1 MELRLRNVA
10 KIEHADLKLD
20 GITVIAGE
28 NNVGKSTVGKVV
40 FALFNSLVD
49 IEDKIGAQ
57 KKDLLLQLYNKLL
70 HKRALDW
77 KVNFKDG
84 MEFVN
89 YKIPLSNS
97 NDMFA
102 EKEQEILIEQIRNL
116 KSDALDPEIVEQF
129 QEEAKRIFDLPV
141 DRLKK
146 SVVSRYFARVFYDE
160 INNIYNLDSKAIIE
174 ACIKGQSIQ
183 LEFEQ
188 NYCTHMEQQVEITNE
203 AVYLDNPFVLNRL
216 NNGISGSD
224 EMERVV
230 INKLQKKMDAV
241 EDVVQYNLIVDK
253 TQEIVD
259 RISKVVDGSLASDK
273 MHTYYYRENGNNK
286 LNANNISAGLKAFI
300 IIKTL
305 LEKGELKEKDILIL
319 DEPEIHLHP
328 EWQMVYAEV
337 IILLQKIFDL
347 TILLTTHSAH
357 FLDALHYYARLH
369 KVETKCNYY
378 LAKNGESGSVLE
390 NVTGDISKIYSKLVD
405 PSILLDKLKYKME
418 EDADE

>member
-10 KIEHADLKLD
+10 KIEYADLKLD

-28 NNVGKSTVGKVV
+28 NNVGKSTVGKAV

-57 KKDLLLQLYNKLL
+57 KKELLLQLYNKSLR
-70 HKRALDW
+70 KRVLD
-77 KVNFKDG
+77 KEVYLRNGRVLD
-84 MEFVN
+84 
-89 YKIPLSNS
+89 YIIALSNS
-97 NDMFA
+97 SDMHE
-102 EKEQEILIEQIRNL
+102 EKEPEEFVEHIRNL
-116 KSDALDPEIVEQF
+116 KRDELDTEKVEQF
-129 QEEAKRIFDLPV
+129 QEEAKRISDLPV

-146 SVVSRYFARVFYDE
+146 SVVSRYFGRVFYDE
-160 INNIYNLDSKAIIE
+160 INNIHDFDSKAVVDAVIR
-174 ACIKGQSIQ
+174 GQSIR

-188 NYCTHMEQQVEITNE
+188 NQCTHIEQQIGIVNE

-216 NNGISGSD
+216 NDGIFGSD
-224 EMERVV
+224 EIEKVI
-230 INKLQKKMDAV
+230 INKLQKELDAV
-241 EDVVQYNLIVDK
+241 EDAVQYNLIVDK
-253 TQEIVD
+253 TQAIVD
-259 RISKVVDGSLASDK
+259 RINRVAKGNLVSDK
-273 MHTYYYRENGNNK
+273 MNTYYYRENGNNK
-286 LNANNISAGLKAFI
+286 LNANNLSAGLKSFI

-328 EWQMVYAEV
+328 EWQMIYAEV
-337 IILLQKIFDL
+337 IVLLQKIFDL

-378 LAKNGESGSVLE
+378 LARSGEVGSVLE
-390 NVTGDISKIYSKLVD
+390 DVTGDISKIYSRLVN
-405 PSILLDKLKYKME
+405 PSILLDKLKYKMD